1 MTSIRVLVVEDEPV
15 TAEAHAAYVGRV
27 DGFDVGGIAHTG
39 HEAIRMLRD
48 AREGRIA
55 PIDLI
60 LLDVNLPDTTG
71 IELCRSLRAAG
82 IEIDVI
88 AVTAVRD
95 AAVVRSAVS
104 LGIVQYLIKP
114 FGFAGF
120 AEKLTAYR
128 DYHARVG
135 SAVVTD
141 QQEVDASFAALRTTS
156 GADLPEGTHPRD
168 ARPRAHRGAR
178 CAGRRDVGDGGRG
191 GARPLARHRSPIPR
205 APRRLGHR
213 RTREPLRHAGA
224 TRGRVPPALSFR
236 TRDERRVGACPVKMM
251 VCPSRRSAAGAGV
264 LSRCSPG

>member
-1 MTSIRVLVVEDEPV
+1 MSESIRVLVVEDDPI
-15 TAEAHAAYVGRV
+15 TAEAHAAYVSRIE
-27 DGFDVGGIAHTG
+27 GFDTAGIAHTG
-39 HEAIRMLRD
+39 HEAFRMLRD

-55 PIDLI
+55 PIGLI

-71 IELCRSLRAAG
+71 IELCRSLRASG

-114 FGFAGF
+114 FGFAAF

-128 DYHARVG
+128 DYHGRVG

-156 GADLPEGTHPRD
+156 GADLPKGLTSETLDRVRAAVKAAAAGGISAAELAAALDLSRVTARRYLEHLAD
-168 ARPRAHRGAR
+168 AG
-178 CAGRRDVGDGGRG
+178 VV
-191 GARPLARHRSPIPR
+191 
-205 APRRLGHR
+205 
-213 RTREPLRHAGA
+213 E
-224 TRGRVPPALSFR
+224 
-236 TRDERRVGACPVKMM
+236 
-251 VCPSRRSAAGAGV
+251 RSARYGT
-264 LSRCSPG
+264 PGRPEVEYRRR